1 MTVEKRL
8 QSNICWQ
15 YVLLLGAAPAILCGL
30 RWSHPEFLAVC
41 SAAVAVT
48 YQSSVMGVVRPRILA
63 DLSLLLVFSFH
74 DVHTM

>member
-1 MTVEKRL
+1 MMVEKRL

-15 YVLLLGAAPAILCGL
+15 YVLLLGACYTL
-30 RWSHPEFLAVC
+30 WPEFLAVC